1 MLKKITENVEI
12 HQTLPDTPNLTSG
25 ELKKEW
31 DKGNKIIKEHFNQAI
46 DELNDAEVLELK
58 EKLEWKELTVNLS
71 NAQYADIPNI
81 ADVKEIL
88 VKFSYNEDSTN
99 YATVYAINDGIN
111 GYYGMSG
118 YYWNTTNG
126 NYSATFSINWSTGR
140 LTNSSAV
147 ANIVK
152 IFYR

>member
-1 MLKKITENVEI
+1 MSKPLI
-12 HQTLPDTPNLTSG
+12 
-25 ELKKEW
+25 
-31 DKGNKIIKEHFNQAI
+31 
-46 DELNDAEVLELK
+46 LELK

-88 VKFSYNEDSTN
+88 VKFSYNTDSTN
-99 YATVYAINDGIN
+99 YATVHAINDGIN

-126 NYSATFSINWSTGR
+126 NYSATFSINWGTGR